1 MAMTSSLSMVLERG
15 GGRSTK
21 LQHIK
26 IAIAIQYSNGVLV
39 SWSII
44 TTAECKFSDLLHR
57 LCDVDYAD

>member
-26 IAIAIQYSNGVLV
+26 IAIAIQYSNG
-39 SWSII
+39 
-44 TTAECKFSDLLHR
+44 SDTGLFLKI
-57 LCDVDYAD
+57 L